1 MPNALYQEVLLA
13 HNREPHQFGKPPSYC
28 CSGKAHNPNCGD
40 DLTVYIQCNGGDQGL
55 NLHFDGE
62 SCAVATASASLMTEA
77 LKGMTKQEVIKACQ
91 DFIAVIENDEQAVES
106 ELLTQLKPLLTV
118 RDYPGRIGCATLA
131 WRSVIKALNE
141 S

>member
-1 MPNALYQEVLLA
+1 MSNTLYQEVLLA
-13 HNREPHQFGKPPSYC
+13 HNREPHHFGKPENYC
-28 CSGKAHNPNCGD
+28 CSGKAYNPNCGD
-40 DLTVYIQCNGGDQGL
+40 DLMVYIQCDEPSQSL

-62 SCAVATASASLMTEA
+62 ACAVATASASLMSEV
-77 LKGMTKQEVIKACQ
+77 LSGKTKQEVIKACQ
-91 DFIAVIENDEQAVES
+91 HFVEVIENNKSLDDDA
-106 ELLTQLKPLLTV
+106 LLTKLKPLLTV